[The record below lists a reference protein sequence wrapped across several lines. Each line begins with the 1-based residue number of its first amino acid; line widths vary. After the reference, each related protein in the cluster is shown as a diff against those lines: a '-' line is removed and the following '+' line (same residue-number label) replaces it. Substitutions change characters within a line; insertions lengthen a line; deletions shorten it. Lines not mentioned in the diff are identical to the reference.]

1 MATMK
6 QWKVTGKGGFDDL
19 KLEEN
24 AAIPDVGDKE
34 VLVKRKS
41 INHKPIKQ
49 VKLINHIKSIP
60 RR

>member
-1 MATMK
+1 MK
-6 QWKVTGKGGFDDL
+6 QWRVTGKGGFDDL

-41 INHKPIKQ
+41 IDHKP
-49 VKLINHIKSIP
+49 VEHVELINHTKST
-60 RR
+60 RRR

>member
-24 AAIPDVGDKE
+24 AAIPEVGDKD

-41 INHKPIKQ
+41 VHHNPVEH
-49 VKLINHIKSIP
+49 VELINHIKSIP